1 MGGAP
6 PEPSF
11 DAESAEWV
19 DRLTAAAPDREAGVR
34 DLHGLLLRAARRE
47 VRRRGDAPAVTG
59 RELDDLAMQAADDA
73 TCAGVGEVDHF
84 RGESR
89 FPTWAYRFV
98 VLEVSHKVGRH
109 FWRQPRAELTEED
122 WDRLPDRLGAPPDH
136 VAEVRELGRAVRR
149 AVDDLTDHQRRIFVA
164 VVLQGV
170 PLEALA
176 VRH

>member
-47 VRRRGDAPAVTG
+47 VRRRGASDAVTG

-73 TCAGVGEVDHF
+73 TCAVLAKVDQF

-89 FPTWAYRFV
+89 FITWAYLFV
-98 VLEVSHKVGRH
+98 ALEVSHKG
-109 FWRQPRAELTEED
+109 
-122 WDRLPDRLGAPPDH
+122 
-136 VAEVRELGRAVRR
+136 
-149 AVDDLTDHQRRIFVA
+149 
-164 VVLQGV
+164 
-170 PLEALA
+170 
-176 VRH
+176 